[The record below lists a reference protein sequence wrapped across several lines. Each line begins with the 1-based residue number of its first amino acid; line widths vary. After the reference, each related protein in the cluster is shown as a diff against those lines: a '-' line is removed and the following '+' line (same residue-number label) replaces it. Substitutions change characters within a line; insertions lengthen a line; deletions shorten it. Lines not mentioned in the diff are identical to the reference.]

1 METNKNFKKEEKK
14 KKKGDEWRKYK
25 SEEIDRIEGWLENK

>member
-1 METNKNFKKEEKK
+1 METNKNFKKEEEEEE
-14 KKKGDEWRKYK
+14 KGDEWRKYK